1 MKRSP
6 FWSRRLVTAQPS
18 EQSAVAPMLET
29 LEHRVLFVAP
39 HPTNIIAD
47 NRGAVIIQ
55 PAQPLQR
62 GTLKARNTQMQ
73 TAGPDGILGN
83 GDDQKVETRVR
94 WRASTTRVVIL
105 CNALPADTTS
115 RIRMNAKT

>member
-6 FWSRRLVTAQPS
+6 FWSRRPVTAQPS

-47 NRGAVIIQ
+47 NRGEVIIQ
-55 PAQPLQR
+55 MDQPLDPSTVK
-62 GTLKARNTQMQ
+62 GRNIQMQ
-73 TAGPDGILGN
+73 TAGPDGIQIG
-83 GDDQKVETRVR
+83 
-94 WRASTTRVVIL
+94 RAHV
-105 CNALPADTTS
+105 
-115 RIRMNAKT
+115 